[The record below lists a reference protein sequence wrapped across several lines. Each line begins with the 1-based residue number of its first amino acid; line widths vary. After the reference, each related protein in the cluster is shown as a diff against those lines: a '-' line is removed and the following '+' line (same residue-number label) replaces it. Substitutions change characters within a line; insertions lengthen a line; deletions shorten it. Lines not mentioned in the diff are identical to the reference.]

1 MTKQLAQFTT
11 IDVALSV
18 GGLDLRLQEAALR
31 KNPDIVIATPGRFV
45 SIHLNFLTWNAEIL
59 KINTIKYMFALCQKI
74 LQLLANVVINF
85 ILPAIVTGLIC
96 LIPSSEACKV
106 NRVEQRAEMM
116 SFDMQNLGDIVN

>member
-1 MTKQLAQFTT
+1 
-11 IDVALSV
+11 
-18 GGLDLRLQEAALR
+18 
-31 KNPDIVIATPGRFV
+31 
-45 SIHLNFLTWNAEIL
+45 
-59 KINTIKYMFALCQKI
+59 MFALCQKI

-106 NRVEQRAEMM
+106 NRVKQRAEMM

>member
-59 KINTIKYMFALCQKI
+59 KINIEPNLPPVLPISILGCCTANESYKTSFTGNHCFIMFEGEYILDTIGQAEK
-74 LQLLANVVINF
+74 VVG
-85 ILPAIVTGLIC
+85 A
-96 LIPSSEACKV
+96 
-106 NRVEQRAEMM
+106 
-116 SFDMQNLGDIVN
+116 QNLPVAQI